1 MFLIP
6 VLALIIGIVLGRVLL
21 SDTPVTGV
29 AAVYLGVTI
38 LAGLDSVFG
47 GLKSAMAGDFRTD
60 VFLSGFVTN
69 MLIAGFFA
77 WFGDR
82 IGVNLYLAA
91 VLVMGWRIFTNLG
104 VIRRQIIAQIV
115 ETRRRRMVEQ
125 EGASL

>member
-1 MFLIP
+1 LFLIP